1 MAEAQSLLSL
11 IARGYAAGREDAA
24 TEALCF
30 ILSRSDSAREALS
43 EFLGNNDKPLRV
55 ASFRTQLLV
64 AGAFPDMVC
73 FDTDGRCL
81 AFVESK
87 FWAALTPNQP
97 VTYWNALPGDRSTTL
112 LFLAPAARIAQIDKD
127 SLWSDLVK
135 RLHDAGHALGPVNR
149 GKGLVTAKSTDGN
162 RRLMLTSWEILIDKL
177 AERTKNNDDAH
188 AYFEVAELRGLAC
201 GAIKDENPVDPYSNL
216 KQLIAEA
223 VAHLRD
229 SGWAYTKGLRGRDDG
244 TSYVRYLLLG
254 GVAAGVRIDY
264 RAVKQ
269 MGRSLWLWFW
279 NSKNSRSSMGLDE
292 VREELGPLAEPGLQ
306 WLGQDVCVP
315 IDLPTGADRDATLCA
330 IVSKLERIANILDPN
345 GPTYRGD
352 TTIG

>member
-149 GKGLVTAKSTDGN
+149 GQGPGYGQIHGRQSPPDADQLGNPDRQTGGEDQEQRRRSCVLRSRRTAGACL
-162 RRLMLTSWEILIDKL
+162 RR
-177 AERTKNNDDAH
+177 H
-188 AYFEVAELRGLAC
+188 QG
-201 GAIKDENPVDPYSNL
+201 
-216 KQLIAEA
+216 
-223 VAHLRD
+223 
-229 SGWAYTKGLRGRDDG
+229 
-244 TSYVRYLLLG
+244 
-254 GVAAGVRIDY
+254 
-264 RAVKQ
+264 
-269 MGRSLWLWFW
+269 
-279 NSKNSRSSMGLDE
+279 
-292 VREELGPLAEPGLQ
+292 
-306 WLGQDVCVP
+306 
-315 IDLPTGADRDATLCA
+315 
-330 IVSKLERIANILDPN
+330 
-345 GPTYRGD
+345 
-352 TTIG
+352 